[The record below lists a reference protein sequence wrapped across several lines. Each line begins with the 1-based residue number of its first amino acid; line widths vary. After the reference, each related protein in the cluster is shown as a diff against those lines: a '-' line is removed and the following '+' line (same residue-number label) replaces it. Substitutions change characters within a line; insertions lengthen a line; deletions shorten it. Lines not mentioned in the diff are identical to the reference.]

1 MIILKSR
8 KENSMLWAIIFS
20 VGTGAFGFWMGFNA
34 GRKEGL
40 ALGESIGY
48 NRAKSKYHMTLRK
61 SVNHPVKP
69 SVRGKA
75 ASVDT
80 VWMG

>member
-1 MIILKSR
+1 MF
-8 KENSMLWAIIFS
+8 WAIIFS
-20 VGTGAFGFWMGFNA
+20 VGVGSLGFWMGFNS

-40 ALGESIGY
+40 ALGESIRY

-61 SVNHPVKP
+61 SATHPVKP